1 MGLRKTSF
9 FAIFTLMVM
18 LFGFAH
24 VMQHD
29 LAHDAEH
36 YGEHVEK
43 FYEHDCLQADISG
56 AQAVSAAILP
66 PAFLTNAPHLP
77 RTSAPHQAR
86 LIIYPARGPPL
97 LL

>member
-1 MGLRKTSF
+1 
-9 FAIFTLMVM
+9 M
-18 LFGFAH
+18 LFGFIHA
-24 VMQHD
+24 VQHE
-29 LAHDAEH
+29 LAHDDEH
-36 YGEHVEK
+36 YGKHVEES
-43 FYEHDCLQADISG
+43 YEHDCLQADVNG

-77 RTSAPHQAR
+77 RACAPHQAR